1 MEVVIE
7 SATLLNPADPS
18 LPFDPLDE
26 RNMVRTYC
34 E

>member
-7 SATLLNPADPS
+7 SVTLLNPADPS
-18 LPFDPLDE
+18 LPFSPLDE
-26 RNMVRTYC
+26 RNMVR